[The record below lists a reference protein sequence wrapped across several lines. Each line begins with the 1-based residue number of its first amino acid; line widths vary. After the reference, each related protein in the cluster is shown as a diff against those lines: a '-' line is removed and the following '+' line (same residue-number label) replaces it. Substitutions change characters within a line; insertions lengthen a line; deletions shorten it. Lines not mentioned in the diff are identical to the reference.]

1 MTSKSLSLSAGPTED
16 FLKDNITALKA
27 REIFLGSLFS
37 QEMFLRP
44 PEMQYVFVIF
54 FLTSAIS
61 PCLSTV
67 LFPEQPCER
76 VIGTVSFLT
85 DQVSVVFLPDKNTLC
100 IHTPFQLILKT

>member
-1 MTSKSLSLSAGPTED
+1 MQLCFLCFSITEFEKNDQKVMFSKSLSLSAGPMED

-54 FLTSAIS
+54 F
-61 PCLSTV
+61 
-67 LFPEQPCER
+67 
-76 VIGTVSFLT
+76 
-85 DQVSVVFLPDKNTLC
+85 
-100 IHTPFQLILKT
+100 